1 MKNYAKQECEEIYV
15 TGKLISRRVK
25 IEILNFPFLNKDT
38 LNLLAQF
45 HSIFSR
51 PPKKQDYVMMP

>member
-1 MKNYAKQECEEIYV
+1 MLNKNEEIYV
-15 TGKLISRRVK
+15 YTGKLISRRVK
-25 IEILNFPFLNKDT
+25 IEILNFPFLNDT
-38 LNLLAQF
+38 LILLAQF